1 MRLSREGSLQL
12 PLLNAPR
19 PRLNSQRPTANGVN
33 QPRPARSSKGGRYSV
48 RIAQPGCRTLRASL
62 RADGRVWRGS
72 LRTAPAPR
80 AARRTILGMS
90 GPTDKDSSGARPEH
104 RLIAERRR
112 KLEALR
118 AAGWAFPNRYRPNA
132 RAAALR
138 ADCAE
143 LDAEAL
149 SELGRKVRVAGRL
162 MSQRRMGRLSFA
174 EIQDSTGRL
183 QLMLSRAVM
192 GEEAYSDAA
201 ALDLGDIVWA
211 SGALM
216 RTRAGELSVEVSEV
230 ALLTKALRPLPE
242 KFHGLTDREQRYRR
256 RYVDLIVNRESR
268 EVFERRA
275 RITSALREFLGRRGF
290 MEVETPIMQP
300 IPGGAAARP
309 FATHHHAL
317 DRGLYLRVAL
327 ELHLKRLVVGGMERV
342 FEINR
347 CFRNEGLSTQHNP
360 EFTMLEAY
368 QAYADYNDFMRL
380 TEEMIRAA
388 AEAVLPGGAKV
399 AYQGKTY
406 DLAGEWPRLS
416 MEQAVAERNPGMDAA
431 RLRDPGHLLEWRE
444 RLGFENEPPANAGW
458 GKLLAELFDRTVE
471 DKLAGPVFITGH
483 PAEISPLSR
492 ASDGDPEV
500 TDRYEL
506 YIAGRELVNG
516 FSELNDAEDQARRFR
531 EQAALREE
539 GDDEAMRYDE
549 DFVAALEYGLPP
561 TAGLG
566 LGVDRLVMF
575 LTDQPAIRDV
585 LLFPQLRG

>member
-1 MRLSREGSLQL
+1 M
-12 PLLNAPR
+12 
-19 PRLNSQRPTANGVN
+19 
-33 QPRPARSSKGGRYSV
+33 
-48 RIAQPGCRTLRASL
+48 
-62 RADGRVWRGS
+62 
-72 LRTAPAPR
+72 PAP
-80 AARRTILGMS
+80 S
-90 GPTDKDSSGARPEH
+90 DKDSSGRPPEH

-112 KLEALR
+112 KLTALR
-118 AAGWAFPNRYRPNA
+118 ETGWAFPNRYRPDS
-132 RAAALR
+132 RAAPLH

-149 SELGRKVRVAGRL
+149 SELGREVRVAGRL

-174 EIQDSTGRL
+174 EIQDGTGRL
-183 QLMLSRAVM
+183 QLMLGRAAM
-192 GEEAYSDAA
+192 GEEAYSDTA

-211 SGALM
+211 RGVLM
-216 RTRAGELSVEVSEV
+216 RTRTGELSVEVSEAV
-230 ALLTKALRPLPE
+230 LLTKALRPLPE

-256 RYVDLIVNRESR
+256 RYVDLIVNRDSR

-275 RITSALREFLGRRGF
+275 RVTSALREFLGSRDF
-290 MEVETPIMQP
+290 MEVETPVMQP

-317 DRGLYLRVAL
+317 DRDLYLRVAL

-368 QAYADYNDFMRL
+368 QAYADYNDFMQL
-380 TEEMIRAA
+380 TQEMVRAA
-388 AEAVLPGGAKV
+388 AEAVLGGAQV
-399 AYQGKTY
+399 TYQGETY
-406 DLAGEWPRLS
+406 DLAGDWPRLS
-416 MEQAVAERNPGMDAA
+416 MEEAVARHNPEMDAT
-431 RLRDPGHLLEWRE
+431 RLRDPRYLLEWRE
-444 RLGFENEPPANAGW
+444 RLGFQIEPPANAGW

-471 DKLAGPVFITGH
+471 DKLSGPVFITGH
-483 PAEISPLSR
+483 PAEVSPLSR

-531 EQAALREE
+531 EQVALREG

-549 DFVAALEYGLPP
+549 DFVTALEYGLPP

-585 LLFPQLRG
+585 LLFPQLRS

>member
-1 MRLSREGSLQL
+1 MPET
-12 PLLNAPR
+12 P
-19 PRLNSQRPTANGVN
+19 
-33 QPRPARSSKGGRYSV
+33 SSNE
-48 RIAQPGCRTLRASL
+48 
-62 RADGRVWRGS
+62 
-72 LRTAPAPR
+72 
-80 AARRTILGMS
+80 
-90 GPTDKDSSGARPEH
+90 SSGSASEH

-112 KLEALR
+112 KLDALR
-118 AAGWAFPNRYRPNA
+118 QTGWAFPNHYRPNA
-132 RAAALR
+132 GAAELQEEYADADAAALK
-138 ADCAE
+138 E
-143 LDAEAL
+143 LAREV
-149 SELGRKVRVAGRL
+149 SVAGRV

-174 EIQDSTGRL
+174 SIQDAAGRI
-183 QLMLSRAVM
+183 QLMLSRDAM
-192 GEEAYSDAA
+192 GEEAYAQA
-201 ALDLGDIVWA
+201 GGMDLGDIVWA
-211 SGALM
+211 RGVLM
-216 RTRAGELSVEVSEV
+216 RTRTGELSVDVSETV
-230 ALLTKALRPLPE
+230 LLTKSLRPLPE
-242 KFHGLTDREQRYRR
+242 KFHGLSDREQRYRR
-256 RYVDLIVNRESR
+256 RYVDLIVNRDSR

-275 RITSALREFLGRRGF
+275 RVVSALREFLGGRGF
-290 MEVETPIMQP
+290 MEVETPVMQP

-317 DRGLYLRVAL
+317 NRDLYLRVAL

-368 QAYADYNDFMRL
+368 QAYADYNDFMQL

-388 AEAVLPGGAKV
+388 ADAVLEQAQLT
-399 AYQGKTY
+399 YQGQRY
-406 DLAGEWPRLS
+406 DLGGEWPRLS
-416 MEQAVAERNPGMDAA
+416 MEEAVAEHNPGLDAG
-431 RLRDPGHLLEWRE
+431 RLRDADYLLECRK
-444 RLGFENEPPANAGW
+444 RLGIESEPPANAGW
-458 GKLLAELFDRTVE
+458 GRLLAELFDHTVE

-492 ASDGDPEV
+492 ASDGDPEI

-531 EQAALREE
+531 EQAALREG

-549 DFVAALEYGLPP
+549 DFITALEYGLPP

-585 LLFPQLRG
+585 LLFPQLRN

>member
-1 MRLSREGSLQL
+1 M
-12 PLLNAPR
+12 
-19 PRLNSQRPTANGVN
+19 
-33 QPRPARSSKGGRYSV
+33 
-48 RIAQPGCRTLRASL
+48 
-62 RADGRVWRGS
+62 
-72 LRTAPAPR
+72 PAPPNDQPSE
-80 AARRTILGMS
+80 TV
-90 GPTDKDSSGARPEH
+90 PEH

-118 AAGWAFPNRYRPNA
+118 EAGWSFPNHYRPDA
-132 RAAALR
+132 GAAELHRKYAETDAAALK
-138 ADCAE
+138 
-143 LDAEAL
+143 
-149 SELGRKVRVAGRL
+149 ELGREVKVAGRL
-162 MSQRRMGRLSFA
+162 VSQRRMGRLSFA
-174 EIQDSTGRL
+174 SIQDSSGRI
-183 QLMLSRAVM
+183 QLMLSRDTM
-192 GEEAYSDAA
+192 GADAYAQTA
-201 ALDLGDIVWA
+201 GMDLGDIVWA
-211 SGALM
+211 RGVVM
-216 RTRAGELSVEVSEV
+216 RTRTGELSVEVGEL
-230 ALLTKALRPLPE
+230 ALLTKSLRPLPE

-256 RYVDLIVNRESR
+256 RYVDLIVNRDSR

-275 RITSALREFLGRRGF
+275 RVIAALRDFLAARGF
-290 MEVETPIMQP
+290 MEVETPVMQS

-317 DRGLYLRVAL
+317 DRELYLRVAL

-368 QAYADYNDFMRL
+368 QAYADYDDFMQL

-388 AEAVLPGGAKV
+388 AEAVLGGTQVTYQGDTYELGGA
-399 AYQGKTY
+399 
-406 DLAGEWPRLS
+406 WPRLS
-416 MEQAVAERNPGMDAA
+416 MEQAVVRHNPGLQAD
-431 RLRDPGHLLEWRE
+431 RLRDPGYLLEWRR
-444 RLGFENEPPANAGW
+444 RLGFETEPPDGAGW
-458 GKLLAELFDRTVE
+458 GKLLGELFDRTVE
-471 DKLAGPVFITGH
+471 DQLEGPVFITGH

-492 ASDGDPEV
+492 ASDDDPEI

-531 EQAALREE
+531 EQVRLRES

-549 DFVAALEYGLPP
+549 DFIIALEYGLPP

-575 LTDQPAIRDV
+575 LTDQSAIRDV
-585 LLFPQLRG
+585 LLFPQLRT

>member
-1 MRLSREGSLQL
+1 M
-12 PLLNAPR
+12 
-19 PRLNSQRPTANGVN
+19 
-33 QPRPARSSKGGRYSV
+33 
-48 RIAQPGCRTLRASL
+48 
-62 RADGRVWRGS
+62 
-72 LRTAPAPR
+72 PAP
-80 AARRTILGMS
+80 
-90 GPTDKDSSGARPEH
+90 PDQESSGTPPEH

-112 KLEALR
+112 KLAALR
-118 AAGWAFPNRYRPNA
+118 ETGWAFPNRYRPDA
-132 RAAALR
+132 RAARLHAEC
-138 ADCAE
+138 AD

-149 SELGRKVRVAGRL
+149 SELGREVRVAGRL

-174 EIQDSTGRL
+174 EIQDGSGRL
-183 QLMLSRAVM
+183 QLMLSRAAM
-192 GEEAYSDAA
+192 GEEAYSETA

-211 SGALM
+211 RGALM
-216 RTRAGELSVEVSEV
+216 RTRTGELSVEVSEA

-275 RITSALREFLGRRGF
+275 RITSALREFLGSRGF
-290 MEVETPIMQP
+290 MEVETPVMQP

-309 FATHHHAL
+309 FVTRHHAL
-317 DRGLYLRVAL
+317 DRELYLRVAL

-368 QAYADYNDFMRL
+368 QAYADYNDFMQL
-380 TEEMIRAA
+380 TQEMIRVA
-388 AEAVLPGGAKV
+388 AEAVLGGAQLT
-399 AYQGKTY
+399 YQGETY
-406 DLAGEWPRLS
+406 DLAGDWPRLS
-416 MEQAVAERNPGMDAA
+416 MEDAVAEHNPGVDAA
-431 RLRDPGHLLEWRE
+431 LLRDPGYLLEWRA
-444 RLGFENEPPANAGW
+444 RLGLAGDPPANAGW

-471 DKLAGPVFITGH
+471 DKLAGPVFITAH

-506 YIAGRELVNG
+506 YIAARELVNG

-531 EQAALREE
+531 EQAALREG

-549 DFVAALEYGLPP
+549 DFVTALEYGLPP

-566 LGVDRLVMF
+566 LGVDRLVML
-575 LTDQPAIRDV
+575 LTGQPAIRDV
-585 LLFPQLRG
+585 LLFPQLRS